1 MKKIILEGEEIT
13 VKEVWKHY
21 NEADEEMD
29 YTVDYIDSEGNEKR
43 KFIFRE
49 DYLMICK
56 AMGWLG

>member
-1 MKKIILEGEEIT
+1 MAKVTLEDEEIT
-13 VKEVWKHY
+13 VLEVWKHY
-21 NEADEEMD
+21 NEADEERD

-56 AMGWLG
+56 EMGWEP